1 MALPDGCEV
10 TESHLVFW
18 ELATDAQLGD
28 VDKLYEFCCT
38 VACTNGLRPLG
49 MVEVVRHDLPAIAV
63 GESMLW
69 GSRSLTAEAALE
81 YSSQGFVLC
90 QLLLPV
96 QAMGAPVPPGIS
108 EARPASTQ

>member
-18 ELATDAQLGD
+18 ELATDTQLDD

-38 VACTNGLRPLG
+38 VACTNALRPLG
-49 MVEVVRHDLPAIAV
+49 PVEVVRQELPALAA

-69 GSRSLTAEAALE
+69 GSRTLSADAARE
-81 YSSQGFVLC
+81 YATQGFVLC

-96 QAMGAPVPPGIS
+96 QAMGAPVPPGVS
-108 EARPASTQ
+108 EVRPASTR